1 MNRTITFIPR
11 AAMTFSRATS
21 RSEEPMRAS
30 LFSRLLGALTIVL
43 MMLTTA
49 TAWAI
54 DVNYINENGEEQTA
68 IGVTV
73 LSDGSTTLGAGWYVV
88 SGTDTD
94 TKITIEGTV
103 TLSGDV
109 NIILADGAT
118 MNIGT
123 SINRISGNGIDG
135 DGTLT
140 IYGQTKGTG
149 ALNVYTQEGQ
159 KHGISV
165 YALTINGGKITAY
178 NSGQGSYA
186 IYAKDNV
193 TINRGT
199 VKATATGRD
208 SKGIYVEGIYDEGIY
223 DKGGNV
229 TISGGN
235 VTATGDC
242 YGIWAKN
249 SVTISGGNVNATY
262 SSASNIGSTD
272 GIYAEGTIT
281 LGWTDYTDCIYAS
294 SYKSGD
300 DVVTINGFLT
310 DGNLLSGTVSTED
323 VAGKT
328 LRPAVAYIDKDGN
341 TQYAT
346 DYILLTGSDEA
357 VNLKGGWYVVS
368 GNVEYSSSI
377 NIGDDV
383 HLILADGASMNIN
396 STYDGIHV
404 VGEDKSLTIYGQ
416 TKGTGSLT
424 ATSASCYGIYVEAGS
439 VTVNGGNVTA
449 NGNEKGIYVTNS
461 GSFTINGGNVTA
473 DNSNGIFVDK
483 TGSSVTVNG
492 GNVTANNI
500 FVNNGTIN
508 LAGGIVTAS
517 SYEGALTIADGWT
530 YTDGT
535 DIYGGTLTGSE
546 LSNLAGKK
554 LRPAV
559 AYLDAGG
566 NTKYANDYTL
576 LTGSETVSN
585 NGTIDL
591 AAGWY
596 VVNSNIT
603 YTGTITLKGDVN
615 LILCDGYTMNMGT
628 SGKPI
633 SSHGIKLEDGGDQ
646 SLTIYG
652 QTNGTGALSIYTAN
666 SNILKGIVAKAVT
679 INGGNITV
687 NAHGDWST
695 AISAGNGDITIN
707 GGNVNVTASGDT
719 NGWGLYANHNVTIN
733 GGKVEASGTS
743 SGIRTDNNKPI
754 NLGWTNVTDRILAN
768 RYSGTLALADGK
780 KLTDG
785 TTTYTTTSELAAGDI
800 AGKALYPYIEN
811 LALTANLADGNY
823 WTTFYCGHTGYKI
836 DDGENAWAYTAEYD
850 KTDPNAPQLTLHK
863 LGKVI
868 PKGTAV
874 ILVGEDN
881 SISMTASTDAAEN
894 SVSNNLHGVDVKK
907 LKSELDP
914 STEKSGKFYVM
925 GKVNEVFGF
934 FEYTGA
940 YMPARKAYLLV
951 NGGAA
956 QAKELTMVF
965 EEEDADGIRSL
976 TPALSEGEGAI
987 YNLAGQRLNTMQKGI
1002 NIVNGK
1008 KVLK

>member
-1 MNRTITFIPR
+1 MNRTITFISR
-11 AAMTFSRATS
+11 AATT
-21 RSEEPMRAS
+21 
-30 LFSRLLGALTIVL
+30 LVL

-54 DVNYINENGEEQTA
+54 DGITYIDENGEGQTA
-68 IGVTV
+68 NGVTV
-73 LSDGSTTLGAGWYVV
+73 LSNGSTTLGAGWYVV
-88 SGTDTD
+88 SGTETD
-94 TKITIEGTV
+94 TKITIKGTV
-103 TLSGDV
+103 TLVGDV

-140 IYGQTKGTG
+140 IYGQSGGTG

-165 YALTINGGKITAY
+165 YALTINGGNITAY

-193 TINRGT
+193 TVNRGSMT
-199 VKATATGRD
+199 ATATGQD
-208 SKGIYVEGIYDEGIY
+208 SKGIYVEGIYDE
-223 DKGGNV
+223 GGNV

-249 SVTISGGNVNATY
+249 NVTISGGNVNATY
-262 SSASNIGSTD
+262 SGASSSDTD

-294 SYKSGD
+294 SYNSGN

-328 LRPAVAYIDKDGN
+328 LRPAVAY
-341 TQYAT
+341 
-346 DYILLTGSDEA
+346 
-357 VNLKGGWYVVS
+357 
-368 GNVEYSSSI
+368 
-377 NIGDDV
+377 
-383 HLILADGASMNIN
+383 
-396 STYDGIHV
+396 
-404 VGEDKSLTIYGQ
+404 
-416 TKGTGSLT
+416 
-424 ATSASCYGIYVEAGS
+424 
-439 VTVNGGNVTA
+439 
-449 NGNEKGIYVTNS
+449 
-461 GSFTINGGNVTA
+461 
-473 DNSNGIFVDK
+473 
-483 TGSSVTVNG
+483 
-492 GNVTANNI
+492 
-500 FVNNGTIN
+500 
-508 LAGGIVTAS
+508 
-517 SYEGALTIADGWT
+517 
-530 YTDGT
+530 
-535 DIYGGTLTGSE
+535 
-546 LSNLAGKK
+546 
-554 LRPAV
+554 
-559 AYLDAGG
+559 LDAGG
-566 NTKYANDYTL
+566 NTKYATDYTL

-585 NGTIDL
+585 NGTVNL
-591 AAGWY
+591 KGGWY
-596 VVNSNIT
+596 IVSSDIT
-603 YTGTITLKGDVN
+603 YTGTITLTGDVN

-628 SGKPI
+628 SGTPI

-707 GGNVNVTASGDT
+707 GGTVNVTASGDT

-785 TTTYTTTSELAAGDI
+785 TTTYTTTNELAAGDI

-811 LALTANLADGNY
+811 LALAANLAEGNY

-836 DDGENAWAYTAEYD
+836 DDGENAWTYTAEYD
-850 KTDPNAPQLTLHK
+850 NTDPNAPQLKLHK

-914 STEKSGKFYVM
+914 STDKSGKFYVM

-956 QAKELTMVF
+956 QGKELTMVF

-987 YNLAGQRLNTMQKGI
+987 YNLAGQRLNKMQKGI